1 MSNPLAPHLIRQHRV
16 RLGMSPEQFGQTVVH
31 CTGVTVRRVESGY
44 TPFLHT
50 QKKFADA
57 LGMTVDELFGMP
69 AMAPMRTAA

>member
-1 MSNPLAPHLIRQHRV
+1 MTNPLAPHLIRQHRV
-16 RLGMSPEQFGQTVVH
+16 RLGMSPEQYGQQVVH
-31 CTGVTVRRVESGY
+31 CTGVTVRRVERGY

-69 AMAPMRTAA
+69 AMTGMVAA